1 MELIGA
7 RAYVLDMLDA
17 RARKWLSMNTSL
29 NARPVGI
36 ITAIS
41 KNCFYLALDVG
52 DAPIENNSS
61 SMSKA
66 TLEVT
71 ETHENVDSMHL
82 FNAEHT
88 ASAEESGGTGFRK
101 RNGRKRKRDRLFLQ
115 GTTGLNLTPT
125 SAAMT
130 TTTKPVPIVVQKSGP
145 QIVVLVK
152 HATTLGIVLP
162 KQPSKFF
169 KYEHKQ
175 QREEAERRN
184 RDEQNRIK
192 QETSMRNVKRGITQ
206 EDIALMKEKAAA
218 AAAEEEEEEEED
230 EQEEN
235 EEQEQEE
242 NNIIDNNED
251 VKGDDIKNRS
261 IGQNQSTDSF
271 LALPSNMNS
280 TSGMLFAHNESAEG
294 GRLCVLYGKQF
305 LPACKFDN

>member
-7 RAYVLDMLDA
+7 RAYVLDTLDA

-71 ETHENVDSMHL
+71 ETHENVDSMHVC
-82 FNAEHT
+82 NAEHT
-88 ASAEESGGTGFRK
+88 VSAEESGGTGFRK

-125 SAAMT
+125 SAATTT

-175 QREEAERRN
+175 QKEEAERRN

-218 AAAEEEEEEEED
+218 AAAEEEEEEEN

-235 EEQEQEE
+235 EVQEQEE
-242 NNIIDNNED
+242 NNIIDNNND
-251 VKGDDIKNRS
+251 VEGDDIKNRS
-261 IGQNQSTDSF
+261 MAQNQSADSF

-280 TSGMLFAHNESAEG
+280 TTGMLFAHNESAEG